1 MAAIKRFEDLN
12 SWKKTRELAV
22 RFYRF
27 SEKGS
32 LSKDFAL
39 RDQMRRSIVSVM
51 SNLAVGFER
60 NGNKEFLNFCHIAK
74 ASAGEFRSQLYL
86 AADVNYLSPEEFD
99 GFSQSNLEISAMIAD
114 LIRYLQSSELK
125 GIKFAE
131 SSEDYRDKEIISE
144 ETLEIL

>member
-1 MAAIKRFEDLN
+1 MTAIKRFEDLN

-22 RFYRF
+22 RFYRL

-51 SNLAVGFER
+51 SNLAEGFER
-60 NGNKEFLNFCHIAK
+60 NGNKEFLNFCYIAK

-99 GFSQSNLEISAMIAD
+99 ELSKSILEISAMIAG
-114 LIRYLQSSELK
+114 LIRHLQSSELK
-125 GIKFAE
+125 GVKFAE
-131 SSEDYRDKEIISE
+131 APVGYGDQEIISE
-144 ETLEIL
+144 ETVEII